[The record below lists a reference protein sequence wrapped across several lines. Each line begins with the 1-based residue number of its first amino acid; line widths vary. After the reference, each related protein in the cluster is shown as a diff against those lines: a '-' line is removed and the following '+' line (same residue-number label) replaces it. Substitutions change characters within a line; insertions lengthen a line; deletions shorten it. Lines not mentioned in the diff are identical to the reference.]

1 MHPQKLAEH
10 RLASPKDLSN
20 MDVTF
25 PTPVNRTASNSLL
38 QQSWLPD
45 FAAFQAA
52 EIPTAISL
60 LIARAQHCLD
70 LVANDATL
78 ATYEAVF
85 VPLEQVDDDLAKAF
99 STFQHLHRVAD
110 SDALRA
116 VYGDA
121 LDQIT
126 AYQSA
131 LLQHQSLYQKI
142 LGMDAQHW
150 PTAQRRLQEKWLR
163 EFRLGGVGLVGAEA
177 ERFREIAAQLAKLAT
192 EFEQAL
198 MDATDAWSFNADGAD
213 QLRGLPAD
221 SLARAQQ
228 RGAEHGVAFQL
239 GLDYPSYSAVMTFA
253 EDRALRELYYYA
265 YATRASDQGPHA
277 GRFDNSKRIE
287 RMLALKLEAAQLLGF
302 EHIAA
307 QSLSTKMAQTP
318 EQIFAL
324 LYALRDQAR
333 PAAQREIDELKA
345 YAAKELG
352 ISELTVWDVA
362 FAAEKF
368 KAQHLGFDDE
378 QLRPYFPL
386 PRVLDGLFKTIS
398 DLFGVQIVQRA
409 TSVWH
414 EDVQFFVIER
424 HGQAIAGFYLDLY
437 ARQKKRGGAWM
448 DVCRTRRRIDQQTR
462 LPVAYLTCNF
472 APATTQIDGSVQ
484 PALLRHNDVV
494 TLFHEF
500 GHGLHLM
507 LTEIELPGIGGIEGV
522 EWDAVELPSQF
533 MENFCWT
540 QAGLELLSGHWQSGA
555 KLPTA
560 LQDKLLASKNFH
572 AGLFLVRQLE
582 FALFD
587 LHLHLQN
594 PTPDIQAVLRLWAE
608 IGSETSVLRQ
618 PTWRRFPHSFSH
630 IFGGGYSAGYYSY
643 LWAEVLSADAFS
655 AFTSDANHAQLGE
668 KFRVEVLAVGS
679 SRPALDSFVAFRG
692 RLPKV
697 DALMHSYGL
706 ISTD

>member
-1 MHPQKLAEH
+1 
-10 RLASPKDLSN
+10 
-20 MDVTF
+20 MDAAL
-25 PTPVNRTASNSLL
+25 PTKTNSLL
-38 QQSWLPD
+38 QHDWLPD
-45 FAAFQAA
+45 FASFRANDVP
-52 EIPTAISL
+52 EAIET
-60 LIARAQHCLD
+60 LIANAEQCLAKLADPQTPATYAMVFAPLEQFDDD
-70 LVANDATL
+70 LVA
-78 ATYEAVF
+78 
-85 VPLEQVDDDLAKAF
+85 AF

-121 LDQIT
+121 LDRIT

-131 LLQHQSLYQKI
+131 LLQHQALFQKI
-142 LGMDAQHW
+142 VAMD
-150 PTAQRRLQEKWLR
+150 TAPLSPVQQRLRDKWLR
-163 EFRLGGVGLVGAEA
+163 DFRLGGVGLTGHAA
-177 ERFREIAAQLAKLAT
+177 DRFREIAAQLAKFAT

-198 MDATDAWSFNADGAD
+198 MDATDAWIFNADQAE

-221 SLARAQQ
+221 ALERAKQ
-228 RGAEHGVAFQL
+228 RGQNNHVAYQL
-239 GLDYPSYSAVMTFA
+239 GLDYPSYSAVLSFA

-277 GRFDNSKRIE
+277 GRFDNSRRIE

-307 QSLSTKMAQTP
+307 QSLATKMAQTP
-318 EQIFAL
+318 EQIFEL
-324 LYALRDQAR
+324 LHALRDQAR
-333 PAAQREIDELKA
+333 PAAIREMAELKA
-345 YAAKELG
+345 FAAKELG
-352 ISELTVWDVA
+352 IAELRVWDVA

-368 KAQHLGFDDE
+368 KAQFLGFDDE

-386 PRVLDGLFKTIS
+386 PRVLSGLFATIS
-398 DLFGVQIVQRA
+398 DLFGVQISQRPA
-409 TSVWH
+409 NVWH

-424 HGQAIAGFYLDLY
+424 DGQAIAGFFLDLY
-437 ARQKKRGGAWM
+437 ARPKKRGGAWM
-448 DVCRTRRRIDQQTR
+448 DVCRTRRRIEQQTR

-472 APATTQIDGSVQ
+472 APATLQADGSVQ
-484 PALLRHNDVV
+484 PALLRHDDVV

-540 QAGLELLSGHWQSGA
+540 AAGLELLSGHWQSGA
-555 KLPTA
+555 TLPEE
-560 LQDKLLASKNFH
+560 LQGQLLASKNFH

-594 PTPDIQAVLRLWAE
+594 PAPNIQAVLRQYAE
-608 IGSETSVLRQ
+608 VSAQTAVLPQ
-618 PTWRRFPHSFSH
+618 PSWRRFPHSFSH

-655 AFTSDANHAQLGE
+655 AFSDNVDQAALGE
-668 KFRVEVLAVGS
+668 KFRAEVLAVGS
-679 SRPALDSFVAFRG
+679 SRPALESFVAFRG
-692 RLPKV
+692 RAPQV

-706 ISTD
+706 ASS